1 MNTCLSGTSTATLCV
16 RSTLP
21 TPSSRLVP
29 ALRNRFRNQRES
41 HDGSFRS
48 LSDCSRCADTDA
60 PQAIIENNDY
70 SRLRIISAG
79 VKAFVRQD
87 SQNRTEIGCKWRI
100 PGEGVAEVL
109 PHVGD
114 GVVKVA
120 TIEDLR
126 VLVEHAYPSVSGCF
140 HADIDADEPLR
151 DWRPLWSRDDGP
163 RADEEASSRGDRA
176 LALSD
181 LARRSV
187 SIYP

>member
-1 MNTCLSGTSTATLCV
+1 V
-16 RSTLP
+16 KP
-21 TPSSRLVP
+21 
-29 ALRNRFRNQRES
+29 
-41 HDGSFRS
+41 
-48 LSDCSRCADTDA
+48 CSRRADTDA
-60 PQAIIENNDY
+60 SQAIIENNDY

-126 VLVEHAYPSVSGCF
+126 VLVEHAYPSVSALLPRRRRRRRPFVSGTS
-140 HADIDADEPLR
+140 
-151 DWRPLWSRDDGP
+151 RPLWGQ
-163 RADEEASSRGDRA
+163 RAKERMRSFASWRLGHCP
-176 LALSD
+176 LSD

-187 SIYP
+187 SIVAWK